1 MEKENLDNLFRE
13 SLDEFSQSP
22 DPQVWERIQASL
34 DQKARRRRRVVPLWW
49 QLGGAAAALALLLF
63 LLIPGDQA
71 ETVPQTN
78 PISNTPVRNTPEE
91 DPSKNSE
98 SVFET
103 SKNPVDSESA
113 TEIVEFDRNTGQN
126 QQDITPNK
134 ASTAVA
140 SQENAPQETFI
151 SESVNPV
158 ASRETLVN
166 PSDPADAN
174 AAGSDEISQ
183 ANKTK
188 IAEAVTSETETN
200 TANPSEAEIVQSE
213 ELAQLKQKKAMDE
226 LLSGEQEEPLL
237 EQDKAEGKWAIG
249 PSVAPVYFN
258 GLGDGSPIDQAFVS
272 NKKTGSFNMSYGL
285 QVSYQLNKRLQ
296 IRSGLHK
303 VDYGYNTN
311 DIVFSSS
318 LQASSAAQMKN
329 VDYSASSEY
338 LVVSSQSLV
347 PTKEVSS
354 IRNEI
359 AARNTAREGTM
370 VQEFGYL
377 EVPFELNYA
386 LIDRTLGVHL
396 ISGISSLFLVDN
408 MVSLE
413 SGTGTTEVGQANNLN
428 EVNFSANFG
437 LGVQYKVNDKIKL
450 QVEPLLKYQLNTF
463 SETAG
468 DFRPYSIGIYSGI
481 RYKF

>member
-22 DPQVWERIQASL
+22 DPQVWERIEASL

-63 LLIPGDQA
+63 LLIPGDRA
-71 ETVPQTN
+71 ETVPQTD
-78 PISNTPVRNTPEE
+78 PITNTPVRNTPVE
-91 DPSKNSE
+91 DPSKNPE

-103 SKNPVDSESA
+103 SKDPVDSESV
-113 TEIVEFDRNTGQN
+113 TENVDFDRNAGQN
-126 QQDITPNK
+126 QQDIAPNK
-134 ASTAVA
+134 AATAVA

-166 PSDPADAN
+166 PSG
-174 AAGSDEISQ
+174 AAVGSDEISP
-183 ANKTK
+183 ANKTE

-200 TANPSEAEIVQSE
+200 TANPSQAEIVQSE
-213 ELAQLKQKKAMDE
+213 ELAQLEQKKAMDE

-237 EQDKAEGKWAIG
+237 EKDNAEGKWAIG

-272 NKKTGSFNMSYGL
+272 NEKTGSFNMSYGL

-303 VDYGYNTN
+303 VDFGYNTN

-347 PTKEVSS
+347 PTKEDAS